1 MKFLVMLIVLGAVES
16 VPVVRRLD
24 EAQEAAAAECG
35 DCEVTAA
42 EAELLRRDRTVY
54 SAGAG
59 EGGGEGWGEVV
70 IDREFLR
77 GADNR
82 LVVLVR
88 MVIETGTSDMEE
100 ESWEEE
106 EEETSSTQLLS

>member
-1 MKFLVMLIVLGAVES
+1 MKFLVMLIVLCEVES

-24 EAQEAAAAECG
+24 GAQEAAAAECG

-59 EGGGEGWGEVV
+59 EGEGWGEVV
-70 IDREFLR
+70 IDREFVR

-88 MVIETGTSDMEE
+88 MVIETGTRDMEE
-100 ESWEEE
+100 DSRE
-106 EEETSSTQLLS
+106 EEETSTIQLLS

>member
-24 EAQEAAAAECG
+24 GAQEAAAAECG

-54 SAGAG
+54 SSAGDG
-59 EGGGEGWGEVV
+59 EGEGWGEVV
-70 IDREFLR
+70 IDREFIR

-88 MVIETGTSDMEE
+88 MVIETGTGDMEE
-100 ESWEEE
+100 ESSMEEE
-106 EEETSSTQLLS
+106 EASTIQLLS

>member
-1 MKFLVMLIVLGAVES
+1 MKFLLMLIVLGAVES

-24 EAQEAAAAECG
+24 GAQEAAECG

-54 SAGAG
+54 SAGEG
-59 EGGGEGWGEVV
+59 EDEGWGEVV
-70 IDREFLR
+70 IDREFVR

-88 MVIETGTSDMEE
+88 MVIDTGTSDMEE
-100 ESWEEE
+100 EPRE
-106 EEETSSTQLLS
+106 EEETSSVQLLS

>member
-1 MKFLVMLIVLGAVES
+1 MKFLVMLIVLCAVES

-24 EAQEAAAAECG
+24 GAQEAAAAGCG

-54 SAGAG
+54 STGDG
-59 EGGGEGWGEVV
+59 EVEGWGEVV
-70 IDREFLR
+70 IDREFVR

-100 ESWEEE
+100 ESRE
-106 EEETSSTQLLS
+106 EEETSSIQLLS

>member
-1 MKFLVMLIVLGAVES
+1 MLIVLGAVES

-24 EAQEAAAAECG
+24 GAQEAAAAECG

-54 SAGAG
+54 SSAGAG
-59 EGGGEGWGEVV
+59 ESEGWGEVV
-70 IDREFLR
+70 IDREFVR

-88 MVIETGTSDMEE
+88 MVIETGTRDMEE

-106 EEETSSTQLLS
+106 EASSIQLLS

>member
-24 EAQEAAAAECG
+24 GAQEAAAAECG

-54 SAGAG
+54 SSAGDG
-59 EGGGEGWGEVV
+59 EGEGWGEVV
-70 IDREFLR
+70 IDREFLL

-88 MVIETGTSDMEE
+88 MVIETGTSDLEE
-100 ESWEEE
+100 ESME
-106 EEETSSTQLLS
+106 EEETSSIQLLS